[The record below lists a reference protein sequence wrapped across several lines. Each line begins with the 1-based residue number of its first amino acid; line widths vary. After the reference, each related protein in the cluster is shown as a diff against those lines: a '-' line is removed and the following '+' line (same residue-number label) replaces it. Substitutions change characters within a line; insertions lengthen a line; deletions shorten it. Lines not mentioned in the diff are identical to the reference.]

1 VSTLRRALALNRFPA
16 FCATLIGGSTLLQLP
31 LRTLALQLRS
41 LHGLGDRSIKLL
53 VDFNAALI
61 SASAA
66 FSLLNGQPRNA
77 PPKPAQ
83 TTPLSHLDVVKAG
96 PFDEPPESGSR
107 EVDSIT
113 LDAKS
118 LTRADLA
125 GKTMD
130 LTLFAVIRAGDVLI
144 NQVCNRLPSSS
155 AKQVVSRSTP
165 TALFCFS
172 AATIMHAWFYSPL
185 RLPQTYNNW
194 ISAAAE
200 LDHRLLLVLRHAR

>member
-1 VSTLRRALALNRFPA
+1 M
-16 FCATLIGGSTLLQLP
+16 
-31 LRTLALQLRS
+31 RS
-41 LHGLGDRSIKLL
+41 LRGLGDRYIGLL
-53 VDFNAALI
+53 VTFSAALI

-66 FSLLNGQPRNA
+66 FSLLNGQPQNA
-77 PPKPAQ
+77 PPNPPQPA
-83 TTPLSHLDVVKAG
+83 PLSHLDVVKPG

-107 EVDSIT
+107 EVDSAT
-113 LDAKS
+113 LDAKLMS
-118 LTRADLA
+118 RADLA

-130 LTLFAVIRAGDVLI
+130 LTLFAAVRAGHVLI
-144 NQVCNRLPSSS
+144 DQLCSRLPSST

-165 TALFCFS
+165 PALFCFS

-185 RLPQTYNNW
+185 RLPQTYNKW